1 MIKVT
6 LKYDGNEK
14 KVLAPEMQKIRDLL
28 KEAGIDFSEDDRVI
42 ICGRQLS
49 GDEIDH
55 NFIELGL
62 AESSEL
68 ALQIEYDLPWES
80 ESSNEVPAGSVVY
93 PPKARIIGCACI
105 IFSVFTPD
113 ELRDFQRNLP
123 EALVK
128 RDEKGEPVF
137 AISLDESS
145 AGSLNQYGAVFSRK
159 AVKSG
164 EATITILIDPDCDDP
179 EEAVRE
185 SIGSAI
191 LSLVDMEEYL
201 MTRRHELEERKEL
214 LNLHIS
220 KI

>member
-6 LKYDGNEK
+6 LKYAGNEK

-42 ICGRQLS
+42 IGGRQLS
-49 GDEIDH
+49 GDEIDQ

-113 ELRDFQRNLP
+113 ELRDFQRYLP

-179 EEAVRE
+179 EEAVRA